1 MVFKAWKTPFLK
13 LVGELRIPKD
23 LQKLKGEKPSF
34 SLKATAHYFVD
45 MLSQAEYNILKEICG
60 ALSRAGREVLIGTT
74 CSGLETGGMVVEKT
88 FAALNER
95 FNTNVKV
102 RSVFAAELI
111 QDWYYIL
118 CSSKN
123 GLVGKAQYR
132 HQKLVSSTLL
142 VVCVCVLYIYSIY
155 IYTRMYVCM
164 YGCMHACMYGCMDVC
179 IYVCMHACMYVHVQ
193 YVSIIYVYY
202 TKNNVLL
209 FIWPV
214 HLWDDHRV
222 YFTLFFQVI

>member
-1 MVFKAWKTPFLK
+1 
-13 LVGELRIPKD
+13 
-23 LQKLKGEKPSF
+23 LKGEKPSF

-111 QDWYYIL
+111 QDCYYIL

-142 VVCVCVLYIYSIY
+142 VVCVCVLYIYY

-164 YGCMHACMYGCMDVC
+164 YGCMDVWMYACMHACMDVWMYVYM
-179 IYVCMHACMYVHVQ
+179 YVCMHACMYVHVQ

-209 FIWPV
+209 FI
-214 HLWDDHRV
+214 
-222 YFTLFFQVI
+222 

>member
-1 MVFKAWKTPFLK
+1 
-13 LVGELRIPKD
+13 
-23 LQKLKGEKPSF
+23 LKGEKPSF

-142 VVCVCVLYIYSIY
+142 VVCVCVYIYYIY
-155 IYTRMYVCM
+155 I
-164 YGCMHACMYGCMDVC
+164 HACM
-179 IYVCMHACMYVHVQ
+179 
-193 YVSIIYVYY
+193 
-202 TKNNVLL
+202 
-209 FIWPV
+209 
-214 HLWDDHRV
+214 
-222 YFTLFFQVI
+222 

>member
-142 VVCVCVLYIYSIY
+142 VVCVCIIY
-155 IYTRMYVCM
+155 IYYIWMYACMHACMDVWMYVYM
-164 YGCMHACMYGCMDVC
+164 YVCMHACMY
-179 IYVCMHACMYVHVQ
+179 MYVHVQ

-209 FIWPV
+209 FVWPV

>member
-23 LQKLKGEKPSF
+23 LQK
-34 SLKATAHYFVD
+34 
-45 MLSQAEYNILKEICG
+45 
-60 ALSRAGREVLIGTT
+60 EVLIGTT

-142 VVCVCVLYIYSIY
+142 VVCVCVYIYTIY
-155 IYTRMYVCM
+155 IYTHVCM
-164 YGCMHACMYGCMDVC
+164 YVWMDGCMYGCMDVCMHACMYGCMDVC
-179 IYVCMHACMYVHVQ
+179 IYVCMHACMYVHVCTCT
-193 YVSIIYVYY
+193 IRIY
-202 TKNNVLL
+202 N
-209 FIWPV
+209 ICIV
-214 HLWDDHRV
+214 H
-222 YFTLFFQVI
+222 